1 MSNNYLIVKVT
12 LPYANNKTQNKTQ
25 IPDWITHILII
36 IIRTAVLLT
45 EATASLHVSYIG
57 AAFSTHKSVI
67 CLQQRDATYLCE
79 AVFIK

>member
-12 LPYANNKTQNKTQ
+12 LPYANNKSQNKTQ

-57 AAFSTHKSVI
+57 THKSVI